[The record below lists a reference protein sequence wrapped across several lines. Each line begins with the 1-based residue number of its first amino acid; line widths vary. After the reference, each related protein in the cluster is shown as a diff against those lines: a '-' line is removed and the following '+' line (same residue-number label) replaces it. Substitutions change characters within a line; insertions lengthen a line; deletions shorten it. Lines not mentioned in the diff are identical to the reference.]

1 MPVDIGRTAA
11 APAQDAELRR
21 LEAKRQ
27 PSGLAVWLGI
37 ADNSLTRQKT
47 VRFGD
52 ASAVNSGRLWSFVT
66 LLVLLGGWLAAT
78 LMGLIDPIYWPPIEG
93 SLFPWADPDRARP
106 GVIDRF
112 VALLTE
118 GYRNVPLWEHV
129 WTSVQRVLLGVFFGA
144 LVGVP
149 LGFAMGLNSVARG
162 LFDPIVEFI
171 RPIPPL
177 ALIPLVILW
186 LGIDEVA
193 KTFLL
198 FLAALFIM
206 VIAARS
212 GVSSVRISKVHA
224 AYSLG
229 ASKAQVLRHVILP
242 NALPE
247 IFTGLRTA
255 MGVCWGT
262 LVAAE
267 LVAADQGV
275 GSMMMIAKNFLQ
287 TDVVVIGI
295 IIIGAI
301 GFAIEMAMR
310 LLERWLIPWKGKG

>member
-1 MPVDIGRTAA
+1 MKNRRQP
-11 APAQDAELRR
+11 RR
-21 LEAKRQ
+21 LA
-27 PSGLAVWLGI
+27 AWLGV
-37 ADNSLTRQKT
+37 ADNPLTRQKT

-52 ASAVNSGRLWSFVT
+52 ASAVNSGRLWSIVT
-66 LLVLLGGWLAAT
+66 VLALLAAWAVAT
-78 LMGLIDPIYWPPIEG
+78 AAAYLDPLFWPALHG
-93 SLFPWADPDRARP
+93 RLFPWDDPDRAKP

-112 VALLTE
+112 VSLVTD
-118 GYRNVPLWEHV
+118 GYRNVSLWTHV
-129 WTSVQRVLLGVFFGA
+129 WTSVRRVLLGVLFGA
-144 LVGVP
+144 LLGIP
-149 LGFAMGLNSVARG
+149 LGFAMGLNSAARG
-162 LFDPIVEFI
+162 ILDPIVEFV

-186 LGIDEVA
+186 LGIDEAA

-206 VIAARS
+206 LIAARA
-212 GVSSVRISKVHA
+212 GVGSVRISKVHA

-229 ASKAQVLRHVILP
+229 ASKAQVLRYVILP

-247 IFTGLRTA
+247 LFTGLRTS

-287 TDVVVIGI
+287 TEVVVIGI
-295 IIIGAI
+295 ILIGAI
-301 GFAIEMAMR
+301 GFAIEMLMR
-310 LLERWLIPWKGKG
+310 TLESWLVPWKGKG

>member
-1 MPVDIGRTAA
+1 M
-11 APAQDAELRR
+11 AEQ
-21 LEAKRQ
+21 ERQ
-27 PSGLAVWLGI
+27 PSGLAIWFGI
-37 ADNSLTRQKT
+37 ADNTFTRQKT
-47 VRFGD
+47 VKFGD
-52 ASAVNSGRLWSFVT
+52 ASAVNSGRLWSIVT
-66 LLVLLGGWLAAT
+66 VAALVFAWWAAT
-78 LMGLIDPIYWPPIEG
+78 VWGLIDPIFWPPLDG
-93 SLFPWADPDRARP
+93 SLYPWDDPNRAKP
-106 GVIDRF
+106 GVVDRF
-112 VALLTE
+112 VGLVVE
-118 GYRNVPLWEHV
+118 GYRNVSLWEHV
-129 WTSVQRVLLGVFFGA
+129 WTSVKRVLLGVFFGA

-149 LGFAMGLNSVARG
+149 IGFAMGLNSVARG
-162 LFDPIVEFI
+162 LLDPVVEFI

-206 VIAARS
+206 LIAARA
-212 GVSSVRISKVHA
+212 GVNSVRISKVHA

-247 IFTGLRTA
+247 IFTGLRTS

-275 GSMMMIAKNFLQ
+275 GSMMMVAKNFLQ
-287 TDVVVIGI
+287 TEVVVIGI

-301 GFAIEMAMR
+301 GFAIEMLMR
-310 LLERWLIPWKGKG
+310 VLEGWLIPWKGKG

>member
-1 MPVDIGRTAA
+1 MANR
-11 APAQDAELRR
+11 
-21 LEAKRQ
+21 RQ
-27 PSGLAVWLGI
+27 PSGLAIWLGI
-37 ADNSLTRQKT
+37 ADNSFTRQKT
-47 VRFGD
+47 VKFGD
-52 ASAVNSGRLWSFVT
+52 ASAVNSGRLWSIATVLALIAAWWVT
-66 LLVLLGGWLAAT
+66 TVAG
-78 LMGLIDPIYWPPIEG
+78 MIDPIFWPPLEG
-93 SLFPWADPDRARP
+93 GLYPWDNPNRAKP
-106 GVIDRF
+106 GVVDRF
-112 VALLTE
+112 IGLVVE
-118 GYRNVPLWEHV
+118 GYRNVSLWEHV
-129 WTSVQRVLLGVFFGA
+129 GTSVKRVLLGVFFGA
-144 LVGVP
+144 LVGIP
-149 LGFAMGLNSVARG
+149 LGFAMGLNSAARG
-162 LFDPIVEFI
+162 LFDPIVEFV

-193 KTFLL
+193 KVFLL

-206 VIAARS
+206 LIAARA
-212 GVSSVRISKVHA
+212 GVSSVQISKVHA

-229 ASKAQVLRHVILP
+229 ATKIQVLRHVILP

-247 IFTGLRTA
+247 IFTGLRTS

-310 LLERWLIPWKGKG
+310 ALEAWLIPWKGKG

>member
-1 MPVDIGRTAA
+1 MADR
-11 APAQDAELRR
+11 
-21 LEAKRQ
+21 KQ
-27 PSGLAVWLGI
+27 PSGLAIWLGI
-37 ADNSLTRQKT
+37 ADNTFTRQKT
-47 VRFGD
+47 VKFGD
-52 ASAVNSGRLWSFVT
+52 ASAVNSGRLWSIVT
-66 LLVLLGGWLAAT
+66 VVVLVLAWAIATLGGL
-78 LMGLIDPIYWPPIEG
+78 LDPIFWPPLEG
-93 SLFPWADPDRARP
+93 SLYPWEDPARAKP
-106 GVIDRF
+106 GVVDRF
-112 VALLTE
+112 ASLVVE
-118 GYRNVPLWEHV
+118 GYRNISFWEHV
-129 WTSVQRVLLGVFFGA
+129 WTSVRRVLLGVFFGA
-144 LVGVP
+144 LLGIP
-149 LGFAMGLNSVARG
+149 LGFAMGLNSFARG
-162 LFDPIVEFI
+162 LFDPVVEFI

-193 KTFLL
+193 KVFLL

-206 VIAARS
+206 LIAARA
-212 GVSSVRISKVHA
+212 GVNSVRISKVHA

-229 ASKAQVLRHVILP
+229 ASKAQVLRYVILP

-247 IFTGLRTA
+247 IFTGLRTS

-295 IIIGAI
+295 IIIGVI
-301 GFAIEMAMR
+301 GFAIEILMR
-310 LLERWLIPWKGKG
+310 MLEGWLIPWKGKG

>member
-1 MPVDIGRTAA
+1 MANR
-11 APAQDAELRR
+11 
-21 LEAKRQ
+21 KQ
-27 PSGLAVWLGI
+27 PGGLAIWLGV
-37 ADNSLTRQKT
+37 ADSSFTRQKT
-47 VRFGD
+47 VKFGD
-52 ASAVNSGRLWSFVT
+52 ASAVNSGRLWSIVT
-66 LLVLLGGWLAAT
+66 VVALIVAWWITTVGGV
-78 LMGLIDPIYWPPIEG
+78 IDPIFWPPLEG
-93 SLFPWADPDRARP
+93 GLYPWDNPNRAKP

-112 VALLTE
+112 IGLLSE
-118 GYRNVPLWEHV
+118 GYRNISLWEHV
-129 WTSVQRVLLGVFFGA
+129 GTSVKRVLLGVFFGA
-144 LVGVP
+144 LAGIP
-149 LGFAMGLNSVARG
+149 LGFAMGLNSAARG
-162 LFDPIVEFI
+162 LFDPIVEFV

-193 KTFLL
+193 KVFLL

-206 VIAARS
+206 LIAARA
-212 GVSSVRISKVHA
+212 GVSSVQISKVHA

-229 ASKAQVLRHVILP
+229 ATKAQVLRHVILP

-247 IFTGLRTA
+247 IFTGLRIS

-301 GFAIEMAMR
+301 GFAIEIFMR

>member
-1 MPVDIGRTAA
+1 MANRKQPGR
-11 APAQDAELRR
+11 
-21 LEAKRQ
+21 
-27 PSGLAVWLGI
+27 LAIWLGV
-37 ADNSLTRQKT
+37 ADNSFTRQKT
-47 VRFGD
+47 VKFGD
-52 ASAVNSGRLWSFVT
+52 ASAVNSGRLWSIVT
-66 LLVLLGGWLAAT
+66 LIALIVAWWVTTVGGV
-78 LMGLIDPIYWPPIEG
+78 IDPIFWPPLEG
-93 SLFPWADPDRARP
+93 GLYPWDSPNRAKP
-106 GVIDRF
+106 GVVDRF
-112 VALLTE
+112 IGLLSE
-118 GYRNVPLWEHV
+118 GYRNISLWEHV
-129 WTSVQRVLLGVFFGA
+129 GTSVKRVLLGVFFGA
-144 LVGVP
+144 LLGIP
-149 LGFAMGLNSVARG
+149 LGFAMGLNSAARG
-162 LFDPIVEFI
+162 LFDPIVEFV

-193 KTFLL
+193 KVFLL

-206 VIAARS
+206 LIAARA
-212 GVSSVRISKVHA
+212 GVSSVQISKVHA

-229 ASKAQVLRHVILP
+229 ATKAQVLRHVILP

-247 IFTGLRTA
+247 IFTGLRTS

-301 GFAIEMAMR
+301 GFAIEMLMR
-310 LLERWLIPWKGKG
+310 VLEAWLIPWKGKG

>member
-1 MPVDIGRTAA
+1 MADH
-11 APAQDAELRR
+11 
-21 LEAKRQ
+21 KHQ
-27 PSGLAVWLGI
+27 PSGLAIWLGI
-37 ADNSLTRQKT
+37 ADNTFTRQKT
-47 VRFGD
+47 VKFGD
-52 ASAVNSGRLWSFVT
+52 ASAVNSGRLWSIITVAA
-66 LLVLLGGWLAAT
+66 LILAWWIAT
-78 LMGLIDPIYWPPIEG
+78 VGAILDPIFWPPLEG
-93 SLFPWADPDRARP
+93 SLYPWDNPNRARP
-106 GVIDRF
+106 GVVDRF
-112 VALLTE
+112 VSLVVE
-118 GYRNVPLWEHV
+118 GYRNVSLWEHV
-129 WTSVQRVLLGVFFGA
+129 WTSVKRVLLGVLFGA
-144 LVGVP
+144 LVGIP

-162 LFDPIVEFI
+162 LLDPVVEFI

-206 VIAARS
+206 LIAARA

-229 ASKAQVLRHVILP
+229 ASRSQVLRHVILP

-247 IFTGLRTA
+247 IFTGLRTS

-301 GFAIEMAMR
+301 GFAIEMIMR
-310 LLERWLIPWKGKG
+310 ALEGWLIPWKGKG

>member
-1 MPVDIGRTAA
+1 MADHRN
-11 APAQDAELRR
+11 
-21 LEAKRQ
+21 Q
-27 PSGLAVWLGI
+27 PSALAIWLGI
-37 ADNSLTRQKT
+37 ADNTFTRQKT
-47 VRFGD
+47 VKFGD
-52 ASAVNSGRLWSFVT
+52 ASAVNSGRLWSIVT
-66 LLVLLGGWLAAT
+66 VVVLIVAWWIATVGGIL
-78 LMGLIDPIYWPPIEG
+78 DPIYWPPLDG
-93 SLFPWADPDRARP
+93 SLYPWDNPNRARP
-106 GVIDRF
+106 GVVDRF
-112 VALLTE
+112 VSLMVE
-118 GYRNVPLWEHV
+118 GYRNVPLWEHI
-129 WTSVQRVLLGVFFGA
+129 WTSVKRVLLGVCFGA
-144 LVGVP
+144 LVGIP

-162 LFDPIVEFI
+162 LLDPVVEFI

-206 VIAARS
+206 LIAARA
-212 GVSSVRISKVHA
+212 GVNSVRISKVHA

-229 ASKAQVLRHVILP
+229 ASRTQVLRHVILP

-247 IFTGLRTA
+247 IFTGLRTS

-301 GFAIEMAMR
+301 GFAIEMLMR
-310 LLERWLIPWKGKG
+310 VLEGWLIPWKGKG

>member
-1 MPVDIGRTAA
+1 M
-11 APAQDAELRR
+11 
-21 LEAKRQ
+21 AKSKHQ
-27 PSGLAVWLGI
+27 PSALAIWLGV
-37 ADNSLTRQKT
+37 ADNSFTRQKT
-47 VRFGD
+47 VKFGD
-52 ASAVNSGRLWSFVT
+52 ASAVNSGRLWSIVT
-66 LLVLLGGWLAAT
+66 VVVLILAWLVATIGGIL
-78 LMGLIDPIYWPPIEG
+78 DPIFWPPIDG
-93 SLFPWADPDRARP
+93 SLYPWDDPNRARP
-106 GVIDRF
+106 GVVDRF
-112 VALLTE
+112 VSLVVE
-118 GYRNVPLWEHV
+118 GYRNVSLGEHV
-129 WTSVQRVLLGVFFGA
+129 WTSVKRVLLGVLFGA

-149 LGFAMGLNSVARG
+149 LGFAMGLNSFARG
-162 LFDPIVEFI
+162 LLDPIVEFI

-186 LGIDEVA
+186 LGIDETA

-206 VIAARS
+206 LIAARA
-212 GVSSVRISKVHA
+212 GVNSVRISKVHA

-229 ASKAQVLRHVILP
+229 ASRSQVLRHVILP

-247 IFTGLRTA
+247 IFTGLRTS

-267 LVAADQGV
+267 LVAADRGV

-301 GFAIEMAMR
+301 GFAIEMLMR
-310 LLERWLIPWKGKG
+310 VLEGWLIPWKGKG

>member
-1 MPVDIGRTAA
+1 MADH
-11 APAQDAELRR
+11 
-21 LEAKRQ
+21 KNQ
-27 PSGLAVWLGI
+27 PSALAIWLGI
-37 ADNSLTRQKT
+37 ADNTFTRQKT
-47 VRFGD
+47 VKFGD
-52 ASAVNSGRLWSFVT
+52 ASAVNSGRLWSIVT
-66 LLVLLGGWLAAT
+66 VVMLVVAWWIATVGGML
-78 LMGLIDPIYWPPIEG
+78 DPIYWPPLEG
-93 SLFPWADPDRARP
+93 SLYPWDNPNRAKP
-106 GVIDRF
+106 GVVDRF
-112 VALLTE
+112 VSLVVE
-118 GYRNVPLWEHV
+118 GYRNVSFWEHI
-129 WTSVQRVLLGVFFGA
+129 WTSVKRVLLGVFFGA
-144 LVGVP
+144 LVGIP

-162 LFDPIVEFI
+162 LLDPVVEFI

-206 VIAARS
+206 LIAARA
-212 GVSSVRISKVHA
+212 GVNSVRISKVHA

-229 ASKAQVLRHVILP
+229 ASRVQVLRHVILP

-247 IFTGLRTA
+247 IFTGLRTS

-267 LVAADQGV
+267 LVAADRGV

-301 GFAIEMAMR
+301 GFAIEMLMR
-310 LLERWLIPWKGKG
+310 VLEGWLIPWKGKG

>member
-1 MPVDIGRTAA
+1 MANR
-11 APAQDAELRR
+11 
-21 LEAKRQ
+21 KQ
-27 PSGLAVWLGI
+27 PGGLAIWLGV
-37 ADNSLTRQKT
+37 ADSSFTRQKT
-47 VRFGD
+47 VKFGD
-52 ASAVNSGRLWSFVT
+52 ASAVNSGRLWSIVT
-66 LLVLLGGWLAAT
+66 VVALIVAWWITTVGGV
-78 LMGLIDPIYWPPIEG
+78 IDPIFWPPLEG
-93 SLFPWADPDRARP
+93 GLYPWDNPNRAKP

-112 VALLTE
+112 IGLLSE
-118 GYRNVPLWEHV
+118 GYRNISLWEHV
-129 WTSVQRVLLGVFFGA
+129 GTSVKRVLLGVFFGA
-144 LVGVP
+144 LVGIP
-149 LGFAMGLNSVARG
+149 LGFAMGLNSAARG
-162 LFDPIVEFI
+162 LFDPIVEFV

-193 KTFLL
+193 KVFLL

-206 VIAARS
+206 LIAARA
-212 GVSSVRISKVHA
+212 GVSSVQISKVHA

-229 ASKAQVLRHVILP
+229 ASKTQVLRHVILP

-247 IFTGLRTA
+247 IFTGLRTS

-301 GFAIEMAMR
+301 GFAIEMLMR
-310 LLERWLIPWKGKG
+310 ALEAWLIPWKGKG

>member
-1 MPVDIGRTAA
+1 MANR
-11 APAQDAELRR
+11 
-21 LEAKRQ
+21 KQ
-27 PSGLAVWLGI
+27 PGGLAIWLGV
-37 ADNSLTRQKT
+37 ADSSFTRQKT
-47 VRFGD
+47 VKFGD
-52 ASAVNSGRLWSFVT
+52 ASAVNSGRLWSIVT
-66 LLVLLGGWLAAT
+66 VVALIVAWSITTVGGV
-78 LMGLIDPIYWPPIEG
+78 IDPIFWPPLEG
-93 SLFPWADPDRARP
+93 GLYPWDNPNRAKP

-112 VALLTE
+112 MGLLSE
-118 GYRNVPLWEHV
+118 GYRNISLWEHV
-129 WTSVQRVLLGVFFGA
+129 GTSVKRVLLGVFFGA
-144 LVGVP
+144 LAGIP
-149 LGFAMGLNSVARG
+149 LGFAMGLNSAARG
-162 LFDPIVEFI
+162 LFDPIVEFV

-193 KTFLL
+193 KVFLL

-206 VIAARS
+206 LIAARA
-212 GVSSVRISKVHA
+212 GVSSVQISKVHA

-229 ASKAQVLRHVILP
+229 ASKTQVLRHVILP

-247 IFTGLRTA
+247 IFTGLRTS

-301 GFAIEMAMR
+301 GFAIEMLMR
-310 LLERWLIPWKGKG
+310 ALEAWLIPWKGKG

>member
-1 MPVDIGRTAA
+1 M
-11 APAQDAELRR
+11 
-21 LEAKRQ
+21 AKHKHQ
-27 PSGLAVWLGI
+27 PSSLAIWLGV
-37 ADNSLTRQKT
+37 ADNSFTRQKT
-47 VRFGD
+47 VKFGD
-52 ASAVNSGRLWSFVT
+52 ASAVNSGRLWSIVT
-66 LLVLLGGWLAAT
+66 VVVLILAWWVATVGGIL
-78 LMGLIDPIYWPPIEG
+78 DPIFWPPLDG
-93 SLFPWADPDRARP
+93 SLYPWDDPNRARP
-106 GVIDRF
+106 GVVDRF
-112 VALLTE
+112 VSLVVE
-118 GYRNVPLWEHV
+118 GYRNVSLGEHV
-129 WTSVQRVLLGVFFGA
+129 WTSVRRVLLGVLFGA
-144 LVGVP
+144 VIGIP

-162 LFDPIVEFI
+162 LLDPVVEFI

-186 LGIDEVA
+186 LGIDETA

-206 VIAARS
+206 LIAARA

-229 ASKAQVLRHVILP
+229 ASRSQVLRHVILP

-247 IFTGLRTA
+247 IFTGLRTS

-275 GSMMMIAKNFLQ
+275 GSMMMVAKNFLQ

-301 GFAIEMAMR
+301 GFAIEMLMR
-310 LLERWLIPWKGKG
+310 VLEGWLIPWKGKG

>member
-1 MPVDIGRTAA
+1 MADY
-11 APAQDAELRR
+11 
-21 LEAKRQ
+21 KHQ
-27 PSGLAVWLGI
+27 PSGLAIWLGI
-37 ADNSLTRQKT
+37 ADNTFTRQKT
-47 VRFGD
+47 VKFGD
-52 ASAVNSGRLWSFVT
+52 ASAVNSGRLWSIVT
-66 LLVLLGGWLAAT
+66 VVVLVFAWWVVTVGG
-78 LMGLIDPIYWPPIEG
+78 IVDPIFWPPLEG
-93 SLFPWADPDRARP
+93 SLYPWDDPDRAKP
-106 GVIDRF
+106 GVVDRF
-112 VALLTE
+112 VSLVVD
-118 GYRNVPLWEHV
+118 GYRNISFGEHI
-129 WTSVQRVLLGVFFGA
+129 WTSVKRVLLGVFFGA
-144 LVGVP
+144 LIGVP

-162 LFDPIVEFI
+162 LLDPIVEFI

-206 VIAARS
+206 LIAARS

-229 ASKAQVLRHVILP
+229 ASRSQVLRHVILP

-247 IFTGLRTA
+247 IFTGLRTS

-267 LVAADQGV
+267 LVAADRGV

-295 IIIGAI
+295 IVIGAI
-301 GFAIEMAMR
+301 GFAIEMLMR
-310 LLERWLIPWKGKG
+310 VLEAWLIPWKGKG